1 MNSIAS
7 YQNFKMVF
15 IEEQLFFRIAVFLIV
30 TIFSYVVLDKTGFIH
45 RGLAIVISLIIGLFG
60 MYYSTYEI
68 DAWNFFFYSMGGFL
82 ILTGFVFLIF
92 FFIVT
97 SFPSSGLR
105 RGMWA
110 LFGVMMYFM
119 AQRLSTPLPDY
130 AVILYIAVIL
140 VMILFDRWIMYL
152 VERGK
157 FNSLMKKRR

>member
-1 MNSIAS
+1 
-7 YQNFKMVF
+7 MVF
-15 IEEQLFFRIAVFLIV
+15 IDEQLFFRIAVFLIV
-30 TIFSYVVLDKTGFIH
+30 TIFSYVVLDRTGFIY
-45 RGLAIVISLIIGLFG
+45 RGLAVVMSLIIGLFG
-60 MYYSTYEI
+60 MYYSTYET
-68 DAWNFFFYSMGGFL
+68 DAWNLFFYSTGGFL

-110 LFGVMMYFM
+110 FFGVMMYVL
-119 AQRLSTPLPDY
+119 ARQLSTPLPDY
-130 AVILYIAVIL
+130 AIMMYIAIIL